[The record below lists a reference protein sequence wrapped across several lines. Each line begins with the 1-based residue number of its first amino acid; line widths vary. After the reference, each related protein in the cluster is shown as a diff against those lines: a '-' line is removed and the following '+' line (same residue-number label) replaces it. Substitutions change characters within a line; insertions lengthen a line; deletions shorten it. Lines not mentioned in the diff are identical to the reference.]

1 MGNAAARITDT
12 HTCPLSEGS
21 TAHVGGPIGGPGA
34 STVLIG
40 GLVAAVVGDSCTCT
54 GPADVIT
61 LGSASVLIEGKAAAR
76 LGDTTIHGGKITSG
90 YTQVL
95 IGG

>member
-1 MGNAAARITDT
+1 MGNEAARIKDT

-21 TAHVGGPIGGPGA
+21 KPHVGGLIDEPGA

-40 GLVAAVVGDSCTCT
+40 GSAAARQGDSCTCKGSKT
-54 GPADVIT
+54 KIKM
-61 LGSASVLIEGKAAAR
+61 GSASVFIEGKAAAR
-76 LGDTTIHGGKITSG
+76 RGDTTDHEGEITSG
-90 YTQVL
+90 CAQVL

>member
-54 GPADVIT
+54 GPTDSIKM
-61 LGSASVLIEGKAAAR
+61 GSTSVFIERKAAAR
-76 LGDTTIHGGKITSG
+76 LGDTTVHGGKITSG